1 MAALIFVRVESGT
14 ALSPEEKKT
23 LEGSYFVFGEN
34 VGIQH
39 TNFKLSDN
47 VFQLYGTFDFY
58 SEKFTDIDTLKKFN
72 GAKYYFKSADTSNLK
87 RILVVSADDSLKQ
100 YRNDQ
105 NDSLSFIYY
114 KISPDQNIRLS
125 NTFEEEE
132 KDAIKS
138 YFKSENFEELPEM
151 INKHIMKTSISNK
164 NILKPYK
171 EDRRN
176 DNTGK
181 QTNEILQF
189 FIFGSLIVF
198 VIVVFFVCFCGA
210 GKNSNTPEE
219 LQFNEARK
227 NDHSN
232 HYPSPTDL
240 VIDVKYIETV
250 ESTKSNTNQS
260 TSITNA
266 TIEYVLTSESTHTE
280 EQESTTAQS
289 SSIFTS
295 TDTAEVKTISA
306 TLSLF
311 DSSDSQSE
319 LAVKKT
325 DDLSSKLDDEN
336 ENTTDMSIDDND
348 DCRI

>member
-1 MAALIFVRVESGT
+1 MIFQYKFCFFFFLRFFAFCVS
-14 ALSPEEKKT
+14 SIII
-23 LEGSYFVFGEN
+23 S
-34 VGIQH
+34 
-39 TNFKLSDN
+39 FKLSSDT
-47 VFQLYGTFDFY
+47 VFKLYGTFDFY

-250 ESTKSNTNQS
+250 IKYQ
-260 TSITNA
+260 
-266 TIEYVLTSESTHTE
+266 
-280 EQESTTAQS
+280 
-289 SSIFTS
+289 
-295 TDTAEVKTISA
+295 
-306 TLSLF
+306 
-311 DSSDSQSE
+311 
-319 LAVKKT
+319 
-325 DDLSSKLDDEN
+325 
-336 ENTTDMSIDDND
+336 SIDFYYQCYN
-348 DCRI
+348 